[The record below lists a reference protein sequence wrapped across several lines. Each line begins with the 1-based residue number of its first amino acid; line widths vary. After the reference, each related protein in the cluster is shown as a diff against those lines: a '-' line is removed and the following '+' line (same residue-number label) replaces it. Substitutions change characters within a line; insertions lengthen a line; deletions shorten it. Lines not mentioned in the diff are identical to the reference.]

1 MRLSVVILISI
12 FIFSGCYVTKQTSRI
27 GAESIKG
34 TEKQI
39 GDEVITF
46 DVLSEPSL
54 NNPEALLQF
63 SSKQKYQVDQK
74 IKYSKNQKRRGIAG
88 FWAYVGIPISL
99 AGIYINSEND
109 NSISTVTSS
118 VGLALA
124 FASIFTKS
132 QRTKYFYK
140 QGEPKIYYDN
150 PQPLLSETIKISNKN
165 TVKPFLTNDKGNLK
179 FSPLN
184 DFQISSSNSDNSILF
199 KLYHKNISLDDL
211 NLKPSS
217 WLSEYARIDVNESYI
232 YNMNNLNSEIIGLAL
247 KSKKY
252 LVNDK
257 VNNFINIDLSQ
268 NNNGWVTSDDCELI
282 YLCPSNV
289 QEDVSLPKISIIT
302 PSLNRGFKVVYSK
315 NSFNIQGQVFDD
327 SKIKSVYV
335 NANMVNFQTNGFF
348 NKKVELYGGKNNFEV
363 RSTDASNNVA
373 IKQFYIENS
382 TNLQAVTTTNASVDL
397 KAAKFHALIIGVEDY
412 NDINI
417 TDLDQPVSDAQ
428 KFYNILLSD
437 YTFDAQNIKFLKNP
451 TKEQITESLEY
462 YFDNITEEDNLLIF
476 YAGHGYWD
484 ERFEQGYWLAS
495 DAKRNN
501 RGTWLSNSTIR
512 DYMRAIPSQHS
523 LLITDA
529 CFGGGIFKSRNAFA
543 NASVAIN
550 KLYELPSRKA
560 LTSGA
565 LSEVPDKSVFIEYM
579 VKRLSQNKE
588 KYLSSEQLFASFKIA
603 VINNSAN
610 SQVPQFGEVKETGDE
625 GGDFIFI
632 HK

>member
-1 MRLSVVILISI
+1 MRISI
-12 FIFSGCYVTKQTSRI
+12 VFLVSIILFSGCYTTSRTSRVGI
-27 GAESIKG
+27 ESIKG
-34 TEKQI
+34 TEKII
-39 GDEVITF
+39 GDEVVNY
-46 DVLSEPSL
+46 DLLSEPNL
-54 NNPEALLQF
+54 NNPDAVLQF
-63 SSKQKYQVDQK
+63 STKQKYQVDQRIRYAK
-74 IKYSKNQKRRGIAG
+74 IQRKRGLASVWSYLG
-88 FWAYVGIPISL
+88 VPFSL
-99 AGIYINSEND
+99 TGIYLNNQNENTAGAIFSFVGFGL
-109 NSISTVTSS
+109 SI
-118 VGLALA
+118 
-124 FASIFTKS
+124 ASIFTKS
-132 QRTKYFYK
+132 QRTKYYYK
-140 QGEPKIYYDN
+140 PGEPKTYFDN
-150 PQPLLSETIKISNKN
+150 PQPLLSEAIKISNKN
-165 TVKPFLTNDKGNLK
+165 TIKSFQTNYDGKIK

-184 DFQISSSNSDNSILF
+184 DFQISSSNSNNSMLF
-199 KLYHKNISLDDL
+199 KLYHENTSLIDL

-217 WLSEYARIDVNESYI
+217 WLSEYARIKANESYI
-232 YNMNNLNSEIIGLAL
+232 YNMNNINSEIIGLAL

-257 VNNFINIDLSQ
+257 VNNFINVDLSK
-268 NNNGWVTSDDCELI
+268 NNNGWVASNDCELI
-282 YLCPSNV
+282 YLSPLNV
-289 QEDVSLPKISIIT
+289 QADVSLPKISIIA

-315 NSFNIQGQVFDD
+315 NSFNIKGQVYDD
-327 SKIKSVYV
+327 SKIKSIYV
-335 NANMVNFQTNGFF
+335 NKDKVTFQANGYF
-348 NKKVELYGGKNNFEV
+348 NKTVKLYGGKNNFEV
-363 RSTDASNNVA
+363 RSTDATNNVA
-373 IKQFYIENS
+373 IKQFYIENN
-382 TNLQAVTTTNASVDL
+382 TNLQAVTTTNPSVDL
-397 KAAKFHALIIGVEDY
+397 KAAKYHALIIGVEDY
-412 NDINI
+412 NDISI

-437 YTFDAQNIKFLKNP
+437 YTFNAENIKLLKNP
-451 TKEQITESLEY
+451 TKEKITESLEY
-462 YFDNITEEDNLLIF
+462 YFDNITEDDNLLIF
-476 YAGHGYWD
+476 FAGHGYWD

-495 DAKRNN
+495 DSKRNN

-579 VKRLSQNKE
+579 IKRLQQNNQ